1 MKAEDYL
8 LVSFEETF
16 KGEND
21 PDYCWAHFN
30 KHCVCQCFMELDW
43 FN

>member
-1 MKAEDYL
+1 MVEICEAETIVEPMKAEDYL

-21 PDYCWAHFN
+21 PDYC
-30 KHCVCQCFMELDW
+30 
-43 FN
+43 